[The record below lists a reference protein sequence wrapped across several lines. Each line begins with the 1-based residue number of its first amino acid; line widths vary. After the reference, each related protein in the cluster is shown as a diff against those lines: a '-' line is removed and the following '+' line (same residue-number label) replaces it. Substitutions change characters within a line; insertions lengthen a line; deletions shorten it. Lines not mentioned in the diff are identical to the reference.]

1 MHRLAAYELML
12 IQQEIELN
20 EEQEEDEEQE
30 ENEENEEDEEDE
42 EEELDLLVEQNVD

>member
-20 EEQEEDEEQE
+20 EEQE